1 MDERAQKKGRSLGWE
16 GDTPFKDDLIRD
28 ILCQLDYQ
36 AARRNGVVDMSETE
50 LSTELGK
57 MSTRALVNWYEAFI
71 FIRNELIFSGAEL
84 DRPQDSVRELMD
96 KDPMFDIREYIF

>member
-1 MDERAQKKGRSLGWE
+1 MEEKARKQPCLGWE
-16 GDTPFKDDLIRD
+16 GDTPFKEDLIKD

-36 AARRNGVVDMSETE
+36 AARRNQVVDMSEEE
-50 LSTELGK
+50 LSAELGK

-71 FIRNELIFSGAEL
+71 FIRNELFFSGSDL
-84 DRPQDSVRELMD
+84 DRPQDSVRELMN